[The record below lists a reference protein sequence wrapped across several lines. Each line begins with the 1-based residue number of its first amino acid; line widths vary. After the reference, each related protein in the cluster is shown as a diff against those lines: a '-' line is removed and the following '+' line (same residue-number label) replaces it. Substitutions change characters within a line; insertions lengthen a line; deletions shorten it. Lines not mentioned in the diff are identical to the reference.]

1 MVVGCEAADPS
12 QKAVRDEWRGSV
24 YLLSFV
30 LRLGPRP
37 QDDSRHS

>member
-1 MVVGCEAADPS
+1 MGCEAADAS
-12 QKAVRDEWRGSV
+12 QKAVREMNGGAQLTS
-24 YLLSFV
+24 SFV